1 MVLVTFS
8 STEIRRVGTSICSST
23 AKAFDFR
30 WDWFIF
36 HLECAPGLIDTP
48 ILTDYLLPGTPT
60 MVATD
65 LRVELPSG
73 LSREEAKMLLAIKLY
88 ETGKVSLGQ
97 AARTA
102 GRSKREFMDLLGQ
115 QQVPIFNYSPEELR
129 EEVGE

>member
-1 MVLVTFS
+1 
-8 STEIRRVGTSICSST
+8 
-23 AKAFDFR
+23 
-30 WDWFIF
+30 
-36 HLECAPGLIDTP
+36 
-48 ILTDYLLPGTPT
+48 

-102 GRSKREFMDLLGQ
+102 GRSKRDFMELLGQ

-129 EEVGE
+129 EEVSE

>member
-1 MVLVTFS
+1 
-8 STEIRRVGTSICSST
+8 
-23 AKAFDFR
+23 
-30 WDWFIF
+30 
-36 HLECAPGLIDTP
+36 
-48 ILTDYLLPGTPT
+48 
-60 MVATD
+60 
-65 LRVELPSG
+65 
-73 LSREEAKMLLAIKLY
+73 MLLAIKLY